1 MNVRIIVATV
11 ISLTIVSCGK
21 SDDST
26 DTAGA
31 VNETS
36 DMPVSIV
43 EEKTVA
49 TDVEQQAAE
58 VAETSADQATG
69 ANTGE
74 SVYNR
79 ACAGCHISGAAG
91 APKLGDKAAW
101 ADRIARG
108 ADALVQSAINGVP
121 GTAMMARG
129 TCNSCSDD
137 DLKVAV
143 DYMISQSQ

>member
-1 MNVRIIVATV
+1 MNVRIIVAIV
-11 ISLTIVSCGK
+11 ASLAMVSCGK
-21 SDDST
+21 SDDGA

-31 VNETS
+31 VKETS
-36 DMPVSIV
+36 DTPVSIV

-49 TDVEQQAAE
+49 TEVEQQAE
-58 VAETSADQATG
+58 ETAETSLDQTAV

-79 ACAGCHISGAAG
+79 ACAGCHMTGAAS

-108 ADALVQSAINGVP
+108 ADALVQSAISGVP

-129 TCNSCSDD
+129 TCNSCSDA
-137 DLKVAV
+137 DLRAAV